1 VADPAIVLLDDGGR
15 AEVPSYT
22 RWWLASHPVLG
33 GQRPDRLRLPA
44 ATDLAGL
51 YDLAAGEPA
60 LLDFAGCL
68 HGLGDLL
75 ADPERAAD
83 LLDRLGD
90 PARTVPARTL
100 RTIYAKLAFAL
111 DGCDVSPPARVRV
124 APDAVADRGEVAVL
138 DQPHLLPL
146 LGRAVLPAGDA
157 PGPVA
162 DLLAVPFASELVKAS
177 VVSSPDVRWRW
188 AEVPGAELA
197 AERCDADL
205 PDADLT
211 VHDPVLVDTGS
222 GEVTVDW
229 WPGGPSEPDAV
240 SRAAGAEALGRAL
253 AWRLG
258 RWDRRAAAAEAL
270 AHPDAAARLR
280 AEDSTDT

>member
-1 VADPAIVLLDDGGR
+1 
-15 AEVPSYT
+15 
-22 RWWLASHPVLG
+22 VLG
-33 GQRPDRLRLPA
+33 GRRPDRLRLPA

-51 YDLAAGEPA
+51 YDTAAGDPA

-68 HGLGDLL
+68 HGLADVL

-90 PARTVPARTL
+90 PARTVPAQTL
-100 RTIYAKLAFAL
+100 RTVYARLAFAL
-111 DGCDVSPPARVRV
+111 DGCEVPPPARVRV
-124 APDAVADRGEVAVL
+124 APDRVADRNAVAVL

-162 DLLAVPFASELVKAS
+162 DLLDVPFASELVKAA
-177 VVSSPDVRWRW
+177 VVSAPVGRRRW
-188 AEVPGAELA
+188 ADVPGTALA
-197 AERCDADL
+197 AERCGAEV
-205 PDADLT
+205 PDVEIT
-211 VHDPVLVDTGS
+211 EHDPVLVTGAA
-222 GEVTVDW
+222 GDVAVDW
-229 WPGGPSEPDAV
+229 WPGGPTGPDAV
-240 SRAAGAEALGRAL
+240 SRAAGPAALGRAL

-270 AHPDAAARLR
+270 AHPDDAARLR
-280 AEDSTDT
+280 AEDAADT